1 MALTTTQRKILVALS
16 DGQFHSGSDLSEA
29 LGISRSAICK
39 QINGFDGLGLKYSAI
54 SGKGYR
60 LLQSI
65 ELLDEATIRGHL
77 NPLSVNY
84 ISSIHCLD
92 VIDSTNNYLLTQGQ
106 VQPALSQI
114 CLAEFQS
121 AGRGRR
127 GKQWVS
133 PFGQNVY
140 LSLSWQYFCGVTA
153 LAGLSL
159 GIGVCLVRVI
169 RALSGVEV
177 GLKWPNDIFWQGK
190 KLGGIL
196 VELSGDMEGP
206 CAVVVGLGLNRAL
219 SDDEGAT
226 IDQEWV
232 DLQRILGEKNVP
244 RNKLIAE
251 LINELIPFM
260 EAFEQEGIA
269 AVINEWRRYDCL
281 VGQTAKLLL
290 GHNVISGTVSG
301 VDDQGHLL
309 LTQANGETQV
319 YNSGEISVDLA

>member
-1 MALTTTQRKILVALS
+1 VALTTTQRKILVALS

-29 LGISRSAICK
+29 LGISRSAICR
-39 QINGFDGLGLKYSAI
+39 QINRLEGLGLKYSAI

-60 LLQSI
+60 LLQPI
-65 ELLDEATIRGHL
+65 ELLDEATIREHL
-77 NPLSVNY
+77 SPLSVNY

-92 VIDSTNNYLLTQGQ
+92 VIDSTNNYLLTHGQ

-140 LSLSWQYFCGVTA
+140 LSLSWQYFCGVSA

-159 GIGVCLVRVI
+159 GVGVCLVRVI
-169 RALSGVEV
+169 RALTGIEV

-206 CAVVVGLGLNRAL
+206 CSVVVGLGLNRAL
-219 SDDEGAT
+219 SDDEAT
-226 IDQEWV
+226 AIDQEWV
-232 DLQRILGEKNVP
+232 DLHRILGHKNVP

-251 LINELIPFM
+251 LINELLPFM
-260 EAFEQEGIA
+260 AAFEQEGIG

-281 VGQTAKLLL
+281 VGQAAKLQL
-290 GHNVISGTVSG
+290 GNNIISGTISG
-301 VDDQGHLL
+301 INDSGHLL
-309 LTQANGETQV
+309 LTQANGETQA
-319 YNSGEISVDLA
+319 YNSGEVSVDIA

>member
-16 DGQFHSGSDLSEA
+16 DGQFHSGSDLSET

-39 QINGFDGLGLKYSAI
+39 QINTLDDLGLKYSAI

-60 LLQSI
+60 LFQAI
-65 ELLDEATIRGHL
+65 ELLDETMIRAHL
-77 NPLSVNY
+77 SAGVVSQ
-84 ISSIHCLD
+84 IAAIDCLD
-92 VIDSTNNYLLTQGQ
+92 VVDSTNNYLLTHGQ
-106 VQPALSQI
+106 TQPALSQI
-114 CLAEFQS
+114 CLAEFQT

-140 LSLSWQYFCGVTA
+140 LSLSWQFFCGVTA

-169 RALSGVEV
+169 KALTGIEV

-196 VELSGDMEGP
+196 VELTGDMEGP
-206 CAVVVGLGLNRAL
+206 CSVVVGLGLNRAL
-219 SDDEGAT
+219 SDDEAT
-226 IDQEWV
+226 AIDQDWV
-232 DLQRILGEKNVP
+232 DLHRILGHKNVP

-260 EAFEQEGIA
+260 AAFEQEGIGA
-269 AVINEWRRYDCL
+269 LINEWRRYDCL
-281 VGQTAKLLL
+281 VGQAAELQL
-290 GHNVISGTVSG
+290 GNNIISGTISG
-301 VDDQGHLL
+301 INDSGHLL
-309 LTQANGETQV
+309 LTQANGETQA
-319 YNSGEISVDLA
+319 YNSGEVSVDIA

>member
-1 MALTTTQRKILVALS
+1 
-16 DGQFHSGSDLSEA
+16 
-29 LGISRSAICK
+29 
-39 QINGFDGLGLKYSAI
+39 
-54 SGKGYR
+54 
-60 LLQSI
+60 
-65 ELLDEATIRGHL
+65 
-77 NPLSVNY
+77 
-84 ISSIHCLD
+84 
-92 VIDSTNNYLLTQGQ
+92 
-106 VQPALSQI
+106 
-114 CLAEFQS
+114 
-121 AGRGRR
+121 
-127 GKQWVS
+127 
-133 PFGQNVY
+133 
-140 LSLSWQYFCGVTA
+140 

-260 EAFEQEGIA
+260 AAFEQEGIA
-269 AVINEWRRYDCL
+269 ALINEWRRYDCL
-281 VGQTAKLLL
+281 VGQTAKLQL
-290 GHNVISGTVSG
+290 GHKVISGTVSG

-309 LTQANGETQV
+309 LTQANGETQA
-319 YNSGEISVDLA
+319 YNSGEISVDIA

>member
-1 MALTTTQRKILVALS
+1 MALTTTQRTILVALS
-16 DGQFHSGSDLSEA
+16 DGQFHSGSELSET

-39 QINGFDGLGLKYSAI
+39 QINTLDDLGLKYFAV

-60 LLQSI
+60 LVQSI
-65 ELLDEATIRGHL
+65 ELLDERVIRAHL
-77 NPLSVNY
+77 RAGVVRQISVLD
-84 ISSIHCLD
+84 CLD
-92 VIDSTNNYLLTQGQ
+92 IVDSTNNYLLTHGQ
-106 VQPALSQI
+106 VQSAFSQI

-140 LSLSWQYFCGVTA
+140 LSLSWQYFCGVSA

-159 GIGVCLVRVI
+159 GVGVCLVRVI
-169 RALSGVEV
+169 RALTGIEV

-206 CAVVVGLGLNRAL
+206 CSVVVGLGLNRVL
-219 SDDEGAT
+219 SDDEAT
-226 IDQEWV
+226 AIDQEWV
-232 DLQRILGEKNVP
+232 DLHRILGHKNVP

-251 LINELIPFM
+251 LINELLPFM
-260 EAFEQEGIA
+260 AAFEQEGIG

-281 VGQTAKLLL
+281 VGQTAKLQL
-290 GHNVISGTVSG
+290 GNNIISGTISG
-301 VDDQGHLL
+301 INDSGHLL
-309 LTQANGETQV
+309 LTQANGETQA
-319 YNSGEISVDLA
+319 YNSGEVSVDIA